1 MALHNEIGHWGEDLA
16 CEFLMREGYRILE
29 RDWKIGK
36 RDLDI
41 VAIDDDVLVIVEV
54 KTRSNERYAN
64 ADEAVTPQKIR
75 SISIAANSYVKMF
88 GMNREIRFDIITIV
102 GTPEKHEIRHTE
114 DAFLP
119 FI

>member
-1 MALHNEIGHWGEDLA
+1 MHVNFSCVRATEYWNV
-16 CEFLMREGYRILE
+16 
-29 RDWKIGK
+29 IGK
-36 RDLDI
+36 L
-41 VAIDDDVLVIVEV
+41 ASVLVIVEV

>member
-1 MALHNEIGHWGEDLA
+1 MALHNEIGLCGEDLA

-75 SISIAANSYVKMF
+75 SISIAANSYV
-88 GMNREIRFDIITIV
+88 
-102 GTPEKHEIRHTE
+102 
-114 DAFLP
+114 
-119 FI
+119 